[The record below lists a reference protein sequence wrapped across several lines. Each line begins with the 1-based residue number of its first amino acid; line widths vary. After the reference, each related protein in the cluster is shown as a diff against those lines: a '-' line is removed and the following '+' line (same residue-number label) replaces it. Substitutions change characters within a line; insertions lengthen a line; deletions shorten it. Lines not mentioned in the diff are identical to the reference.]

1 MENYTIHDIEE
12 ESGSVIADETKF
24 KINDN
29 FSVNLPI
36 NQLEDIGHP
45 LVPEVNDQ
53 YQMREIQGLFDLELI
68 SYPIQDPDYFTML
81 EGEAGVGKNM
91 ALKVIAQASNWP
103 MIRVNFGVGTTY
115 QSLVGRYAP
124 VEDSDDDGIER
135 VEAVKKTA
143 QRIWS
148 DSDIEMEKAL
158 ELASLSLKEGSSFR
172 WVDGLLTRA
181 VKNGWMFVADEI
193 NAADEEALM
202 PLNGL
207 TENRN
212 SRYLTI
218 EEKSEV
224 ITPHENFRFIA
235 TRNPVTYAGVSEMN
249 SALQSRAYVIE
260 IPYHENEAIEEIVSK
275 NSNIIENEG
284 ENSLKQLVNL
294 AESIRIQ
301 EKSGNQIMTKI
312 STRDLIKVAR
322 LTDIMD
328 IRKATKT
335 IFLGVADP
343 TDKESIKEEINTQ
356 NF

>member
-1 MENYTIHDIEE
+1 MENYTVNDIEE

-29 FSVNLPI
+29 FSVTLPI

-45 LVPEVNDQ
+45 LVPEVNDE

-207 TENRN
+207 TENRD

-284 ENSLKQLVNL
+284 ENALKQLVNL

-312 STRDLIKVAR
+312 STRDIIKVAR

-328 IRKATKT
+328 IRQAVKT

>member
-1 MENYTIHDIEE
+1 MENYTVNDIEE

-29 FSVNLPI
+29 FSVTLPI

-45 LVPEVNDQ
+45 LVPEVNDE

-207 TENRN
+207 TENRD

-284 ENSLKQLVNL
+284 KNALKQLVNL

-312 STRDLIKVAR
+312 STRDIIKVAR

-328 IRKATKT
+328 IRQAVKT